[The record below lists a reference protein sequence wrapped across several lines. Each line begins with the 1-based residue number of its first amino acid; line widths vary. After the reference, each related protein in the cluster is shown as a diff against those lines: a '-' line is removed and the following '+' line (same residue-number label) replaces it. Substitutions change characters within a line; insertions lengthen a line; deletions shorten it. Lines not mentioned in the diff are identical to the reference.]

1 MKNLAE
7 GTFQLYAAQHY
18 DNVNCTDILEFQ
30 DDLNRIK
37 YIKRLFRKY
46 EETGELKERLILN
59 HLILLYNVFE
69 PNACTRMLAYRLIN
83 YTRYLKPFLE
93 YLSYWPDRIDGLG
106 REGQSIISHE
116 VESDEFIVQKL
127 GTL

>member
-1 MKNLAE
+1 MKNLDE
-7 GTFQLYAAQHY
+7 GNFSLYAAQNY
-18 DNVNCTDILEFQ
+18 DNVNCTDVLEFQ

-59 HLILLYNVFE
+59 HLTLLYNVFE
-69 PNACTRMLAYRLIN
+69 PNACTRMLAYRLIT
-83 YTRYLKPFLE
+83 YLRYLKPFLE

-106 REGQSIISHE
+106 REGQTVVSSE
-116 VESDEFIVQKL
+116 VDSDEFIVQEL
-127 GTL
+127 GRL

>member
-1 MKNLAE
+1 MKNLDE
-7 GTFQLYAAQHY
+7 GTFQLYEAQHY

-37 YIKRLFRKY
+37 SIQRLFRKY
-46 EETGELKERLILN
+46 DETGDLKERLNFNYLMLLN
-59 HLILLYNVFE
+59 NVFE
-69 PNACTRMLAYRLIN
+69 PNECTRMFAYRWIN